1 METDNN
7 LVGVLM
13 MIKNE
18 EKSIRVTINSIKD
31 YIKHVIVFD
40 TGSTDR
46 TIEIV
51 KETCRLNNQE
61 LHLKIGIFKSFPE
74 SRNDA
79 IEFAESIKV
88 KFLLLM
94 DAGDEFQSSKTKK
107 QFLKVISSI
116 PSNINYGLVKQK
128 WYENN
133 KGSFETNDHN
143 DLRFIRNNSN
153 CRYNPDNIVHEAFL
167 NVGQYLNLFDI
178 FTLYQ
183 DRVKYG
189 GSTEQ
194 RYIKDI
200 GNLLKAPKTK
210 RNYYF
215 LSQSYMSIDDFK
227 NGFKYNILSL
237 ETNDGSHAAVDEVFT
252 LVRAGYCAMM
262 CKMSLKI
269 IYKYLFM
276 AIDRPKPPIDAFIYI
291 MKVSI
296 DNSCVDKVVP
306 YIETIYNL
314 KKPIDES
321 TLVNHGFYD
330 YTRYNLLSI
339 VTLISGKRLDIGYE
353 ACKKA
358 IAERNLPD
366 DIHNIQIFEQFKR
379 ENKFF
384 ENSSNKVEELDD
396 DYEEECKFED
406 KINKMIS
413 KLENYD
419 AKEITND
426 ILKEIILLL
435 KESQLN

>member
-1 METDNN
+1 
-7 LVGVLM
+7 
-13 MIKNE
+13 
-18 EKSIRVTINSIKD
+18 
-31 YIKHVIVFD
+31 
-40 TGSTDR
+40 
-46 TIEIV
+46 
-51 KETCRLNNQE
+51 
-61 LHLKIGIFKSFPE
+61 
-74 SRNDA
+74 
-79 IEFAESIKV
+79 
-88 KFLLLM
+88 
-94 DAGDEFQSSKTKK
+94 
-107 QFLKVISSI
+107 
-116 PSNINYGLVKQK
+116 
-128 WYENN
+128 
-133 KGSFETNDHN
+133 
-143 DLRFIRNNSN
+143 
-153 CRYNPDNIVHEAFL
+153 
-167 NVGQYLNLFDI
+167 
-178 FTLYQ
+178 
-183 DRVKYG
+183 
-189 GSTEQ
+189 
-194 RYIKDI
+194 
-200 GNLLKAPKTK
+200 
-210 RNYYF
+210 
-215 LSQSYMSIDDFK
+215 
-227 NGFKYNILSL
+227 
-237 ETNDGSHAAVDEVFT
+237 
-252 LVRAGYCAMM
+252 
-262 CKMSLKI
+262 
-269 IYKYLFM
+269 
-276 AIDRPKPPIDAFIYI
+276 